1 MVGSGA
7 RLVPALIRP
16 AAFAPWAIIALALTG
31 CATGSGTT
39 GSSTATS
46 APERTPR
53 QTREPKPAGRDI
65 QVGVASWYGKPHHG
79 RVTASGD
86 VFNMHA
92 LTAAHPTLPLGS
104 RVLVTNVKNGRSV
117 EVLINDRG
125 PIIPGRI
132 IDLSYAAAQKLD
144 AVDDGT
150 FQVRLRMLRAAQDG
164 GRDRRRNVAND

>member
-1 MVGSGA
+1 VGSRA

-16 AAFAPWAIIALALTG
+16 AALAPWAIVALALTG
-31 CATGSGTT
+31 CATGSGIGT
-39 GSSTATS
+39 STEK
-46 APERTPR
+46 PPPR
-53 QTREPKPAGRDI
+53 QKPTGRDV

-132 IDLSYAAAQKLD
+132 IDLSYAAARKLD

-150 FQVRLRMLRAAQDG
+150 FQVRIRMLRAGQAPD
-164 GRDRRRNVAND
+164 GRDRRRSAADD

>member
-1 MVGSGA
+1 MGPGA

-16 AAFAPWAIIALALTG
+16 AALAPWAIVALALAG
-31 CATGSGTT
+31 CATGSVGP
-39 GSSTATS
+39 STEK
-46 APERTPR
+46 PPPR
-53 QTREPKPAGRDI
+53 QQPAGRDI

-79 RVTASGD
+79 RLTASGE

-150 FQVRLRMLRAAQDG
+150 FKVRIRMLRAGQAPD
-164 GRDRRRNVAND
+164 GRDRRRSAADD

>member
-1 MVGSGA
+1 LVGSGP

-16 AAFAPWAIIALALTG
+16 TTFAPWALVALVVTG
-31 CATGSGTT
+31 CATGSGTV
-39 GSSTATS
+39 GRSTETPA
-46 APERTPR
+46 PR
-53 QTREPKPAGRDI
+53 QMPPGRDI

-79 RVTASGD
+79 RLTASGD
-86 VFNMHA
+86 VFNMNA

-104 RVLVTNVKNGRSV
+104 RVLVTNVRNGRTV

-125 PIIPGRI
+125 PIVPGRI

-150 FQVRLRMLRAAQDG
+150 FRVRLRLLRSGQAADA
-164 GRDRRRNVAND
+164 GRDRRKNAADD